1 MSSLLSCS
9 NGVISILNCIFSA
22 CFICFLA
29 SLLTSVEMNKFRN
42 LRDMQKVSLRF
53 RSERFFRL
61 RGIRRN
67 VLPKF
72 IELGFETPAVLASL
86 WGTQIWRP
94 ETNRNIAI
102 KRVLISRELISIK
115 LNTYSKNKDC
125 SGSKIKNKKICRSLT
140 YSNVTAFAYVL
151 LPYYCRVTQYIRIF
165 KRVLSQDEEP
175 FRTETL

>member
-1 MSSLLSCS
+1 M
-9 NGVISILNCIFSA
+9 
-22 CFICFLA
+22 
-29 SLLTSVEMNKFRN
+29 
-42 LRDMQKVSLRF
+42 
-53 RSERFFRL
+53 
-61 RGIRRN
+61 
-67 VLPKF
+67 
-72 IELGFETPAVLASL
+72 
-86 WGTQIWRP
+86 RP

-165 KRVLSQDEEP
+165 KRVLSQNEEP
-175 FRTETL
+175 FRTEPL

>member
-1 MSSLLSCS
+1 MFS
-9 NGVISILNCIFSA
+9 CIFSA

-29 SLLTSVEMNKFRN
+29 SLLTCVEMNKF
-42 LRDMQKVSLRF
+42 DHESKGYAKSLAKNQVCAFFSFARY
-53 RSERFFRL
+53 SE
-61 RGIRRN
+61 
-67 VLPKF
+67 KF
-72 IELGFETPAVLASL
+72 DTPAMLASL

-165 KRVLSQDEEP
+165 KRVLSQNEEP

>member
-1 MSSLLSCS
+1 MR
-9 NGVISILNCIFSA
+9 V
-22 CFICFLA
+22 
-29 SLLTSVEMNKFRN
+29 
-42 LRDMQKVSLRF
+42 
-53 RSERFFRL
+53 FRL

-72 IELGFETPAVLASL
+72 IELGFETPAMLASL

-140 YSNVTAFAYVL
+140 YRNVTAFAYVL

-165 KRVLSQDEEP
+165 KRVHKMKNP
-175 FRTETL
+175 FELKLCRNTRVQNVLIVHKIETQKDK